1 MSETAQERM
10 RTLRTDLSR
19 FQDSLEGAAGDVD
32 RKLRDTVSEQPLL
45 AMGAAAGIGFLLG
58 GGLTRGAVTLLLG
71 AGARLA
77 GEWFQ
82 QEFLERAHAQ
92 ENEQ

>member
-1 MSETAQERM
+1 LPTSTP
-10 RTLRTDLSR
+10 
-19 FQDSLEGAAGDVD
+19 
-32 RKLRDTVSEQPLL
+32 LRDTVSEQPLL
-45 AMGAAAGIGFLLG
+45 AMGAAAGIGFFLG

-82 QEFLERAHAQ
+82 
-92 ENEQ
+92 